1 MSAFYLLGLFGVWA
15 VLTTLIWNGWRRIHK
30 EAKKPIGIDI
40 AFSAVALVWLAAS
53 FWYGGGRK
61 YYYDAEVERLC
72 TIDGGIKVYET
83 VKLPAGIVDK
93 YGAIRIPSKQDAK
106 LSDEYYYESDTT
118 YFRNGNPEMRRS
130 HDRIIR
136 RSDGKVLGE
145 FVYYA
150 RRGGD
155 LLGPWRE
162 SSFGCPEIR
171 TLPDFERSIFVTG
184 DSK

>member
-1 MSAFYLLGLFGVWA
+1 MKKLSLPAMVLCATATVLLTGCEK
-15 VLTTLIWNGWRRIHK
+15 WRLDNEVRQLC
-30 EAKKPIGIDI
+30 AK
-40 AFSAVALVWLAAS
+40 
-53 FWYGGGRK
+53 
-61 YYYDAEVERLC
+61 
-72 TIDGGIKVYET
+72 DGGIKVYET
-83 VKLPAGIVDK
+83 VTVPAEMVDE

-130 HDRIIR
+130 RDRIIR

-155 LLGPWRE
+155 MPGPWHE

-171 TLPDFERSIFVTG
+171 TLPNFERSIFVTG